1 MIKARLLAE
10 LRRIGAQRVAQET
23 RTPEIKRRTRHLHRN
38 VLRDAVRRSVKD
50 PLRTDLQE
58 LLLRRIAAVAVE
70 IKIGVTRHAP
80 RRVRRRN
87 GAVFQ
92 PQRVIAQDIIHA
104 EKQLPWK
111 ATGTVIQMRHMQPQC
126 LRLLKHGKCKVFRG
140 VAAASAMDAVAA
152 EVALQLDAP
161 SIQRK
166 CAALNA
172 VRAAPDHAG
181 IAKAVL

>member
-87 GAVFQ
+87 GTVFQ

-104 EKQLPWK
+104 EK
-111 ATGTVIQMRHMQPQC
+111 R
-126 LRLLKHGKCKVFRG
+126 
-140 VAAASAMDAVAA
+140 SACG
-152 EVALQLDAP
+152 
-161 SIQRK
+161 S
-166 CAALNA
+166 
-172 VRAAPDHAG
+172 
-181 IAKAVL
+181 